1 MKMMIK
7 TRQIGRL
14 VEKAMMK
21 WRKKKRRKR
30 RRRKRRKRKRRKK
43 MKRLQRERAGDM
55 LFAIGQESSVFLPEG
70 KRGQCGP
77 GLPAKSSMEG
87 VARREA
93 VKVADQE
100 AGHTNVTDLCREMI
114 QMIHY

>member
-1 MKMMIK
+1 
-7 TRQIGRL
+7 
-14 VEKAMMK
+14 MMK
-21 WRKKKRRKR
+21 RRKKKRRKK

-77 GLPAKSSMEG
+77 GLPAKSSMEVSFG
-87 VARREA
+87 
-93 VKVADQE
+93 
-100 AGHTNVTDLCREMI
+100 
-114 QMIHY
+114 